1 VCLGVASRHLD
12 GSLAWVAAAWAVMA
26 AGFAAFMM
34 LVDIPMYLVRLRRAR
49 RERHTFLSLRDG
61 LRDARSR
68 RIPTTEWAAWRPE
81 VAWLTGYFSLAV
93 WVSLSFV
100 YLSR

>member
-1 VCLGVASRHLD
+1 MRLD
-12 GSLAWVAAAWAVMA
+12 GRASSFAAAGALMA
-26 AGFAAFMM
+26 ACFVAFMT
-34 LVDIPMYLVRLRRAR
+34 LVDIPMYLSRWRRAR
-49 RERHTFLSLRDG
+49 RERQPCLSLREG

-68 RIPTTEWAAWRPE
+68 RVPTTAWAVWRPE
-81 VAWLTGYFSLAV
+81 VAWLTGYFSVAV